1 IVEVVLTTLI
11 VVRTNSCTPWNFG
24 PRVNLVRT
32 SLDVV
37 RTKCYVSRVGDQL
50 SQSRLNEIGVVRT
63 SFAEARV

>member
-1 IVEVVLTTLI
+1 IIEVVRTSLI

-37 RTKCYVSRVGDQL
+37 RARCYIFRVGDQL
-50 SQSRLNEIGVVRT
+50 LQSCLSELGVVRT
-63 SFAEARV
+63 SFIEARV